1 MNDENSARLH
11 EKEEEDDDDDTR
23 LKADVNVN
31 D

>member
-1 MNDENSARLH
+1 MNDETSARLH
-11 EKEEEDDDDDTR
+11 EKEEEDDDDDTP